1 MSTTQQLT
9 VYKGYPTKITIKA
22 DGYNDYKTTK
32 TFTTAG
38 ETVNIPST
46 EMTAYDGLDYSFS
59 TADNN
64 LYSADFSDTTLP
76 NGNTPSPTLY
86 AMKAS
91 GQTYPIPSSTPV
103 YDNYTIVGSPTV
115 NTSTGVVSGF
125 SNSNYLTID
134 DNPNFQDANSWEF
147 ITKVSVGSTSQKIL
161 FGYGINFGV
170 TNLGYLHLWLYNNGS
185 QFIDSN
191 VCSASLLTTNPFIKL
206 SFDGTTYSCYI
217 SPDGE
222 TWTLK
227 YSYNST
233 TKLIDNGPFT
243 LGKDGYGSSEYW
255 QGSIDLSQTYIKVN
269 NSIWWEADSHPYV
282 QIEGCLYNYTD
293 DGSAVTLNAYQTG
306 TSIILTPD
314 VSYNGIK
321 LGTVNVPE
329 HTVSGE

>member
-1 MSTTQQLT
+1 TINNT
-9 VYKGYPTKITIKA
+9 TKI
-22 DGYNDYKTTK
+22 
-32 TFTTAG
+32 
-38 ETVNIPST
+38 
-46 EMTAYDGLDYSFS
+46 
-59 TADNN
+59 
-64 LYSADFSDTTLP
+64 
-76 NGNTPSPTLY
+76 
-86 AMKAS
+86 
-91 GQTYPIPSSTPV
+91 
-103 YDNYTIVGSPTV
+103 VG
-115 NTSTGVVSGF
+115 GF
-125 SNSNYLTID
+125 SGSDYLTID
-134 DNPNFQDANSWEF
+134 GNPNFQNANSWEF
-147 ITKVSVGSTSQKIL
+147 VTKVSVGSTSAHQKIL
-161 FGYGINFGV
+161 LGYGINFGV